1 MIKEK
6 NEETGEVKVIFS
18 SEEFKKLKIFGGAA
32 AVLLILSISLAGW
45 AGYSTNAL
53 HAENE
58 LYRSQLKMAD
68 EKMQALE
75 NKAKTVEKISGQL
88 QELVRTNGGT
98 VPENT
103 GMGTGGIGGASTV
116 PDIAKTAGNKK
127 EDDEKIAVSET
138 PGELLKE
145 MRRLDERLDKQIR
158 LVVALRSE
166 FMNQAYG
173 AVSSVVNPT
182 AETPNIWP
190 VAGSISSYYG
200 YRTSPGGIGSTFHE
214 GVDIAGDY
222 GTPISAT
229 AAGTVTQAGWVGGY
243 GYLVEVKHADG
254 IVTRYGHNSA
264 VLVYEGQHVDQ
275 GSMIALMGSTGNST
289 GPHCHYEVRIH
300 GEAVDPMYFL
310 PQNYCCLLYTSPS
323 PRD

>member
-145 MRRLDERLDKQIR
+145 MRRLDELLDKQIR

-190 VAGSISSYYG
+190 VAGPISSYYG

-229 AAGTVTQAGWVGGY
+229 AAGTVTQAGWVGSY

-310 PQNYCCLLYTSPS
+310 PQNY
-323 PRD
+323 

>member
-173 AVSSVVNPT
+173 AVSSVVNST

-190 VAGSISSYYG
+190 VAGPISSYYG

-300 GEAVDPMYFL
+300 GEALDPMYFL
-310 PQNYCCLLYTSPS
+310 PQNY
-323 PRD
+323 

>member
-127 EDDEKIAVSET
+127 EDDEKIAISET

-145 MRRLDERLDKQIR
+145 MRRLDELLDKQIR

-190 VAGSISSYYG
+190 VAGPISSYYG

-310 PQNYCCLLYTSPS
+310 PQNY
-323 PRD
+323 

>member
-190 VAGSISSYYG
+190 VAGPISSYYG

-275 GSMIALMGSTGNST
+275 GSVIALMGSTGNST

-310 PQNYCCLLYTSPS
+310 PQNY
-323 PRD
+323 

>member
-116 PDIAKTAGNKK
+116 PDIAKTVGNKK

-173 AVSSVVNPT
+173 AVSSVVNST

-190 VAGSISSYYG
+190 VAGPISSYYG

-310 PQNYCCLLYTSPS
+310 PQNY
-323 PRD
+323 

>member
-45 AGYSTNAL
+45 AGYNTNAL

-116 PDIAKTAGNKK
+116 PDIAKTAGDKK

-190 VAGSISSYYG
+190 VAGPISSYYG

-264 VLVYEGQHVDQ
+264 VLVYEGQHVGQ

-310 PQNYCCLLYTSPS
+310 PQNY
-323 PRD
+323 

>member
-45 AGYSTNAL
+45 AGYNTNAL

-190 VAGSISSYYG
+190 VAGPISSYYG

-310 PQNYCCLLYTSPS
+310 PQNY
-323 PRD
+323 

>member
-6 NEETGEVKVIFS
+6 NEETGEVKVMFS

-190 VAGSISSYYG
+190 VAGPISSYYG

-310 PQNYCCLLYTSPS
+310 PQNY
-323 PRD
+323 

>member
-116 PDIAKTAGNKK
+116 PDIAKTASNKK

-145 MRRLDERLDKQIR
+145 MRRLDELLDKQIR

-190 VAGSISSYYG
+190 VAGPISSYYG

-310 PQNYCCLLYTSPS
+310 PQNY
-323 PRD
+323 

>member
-145 MRRLDERLDKQIR
+145 MRRLDELLDKQIR

-190 VAGSISSYYG
+190 VAGPISSYYG

-243 GYLVEVKHADG
+243 GYLVEVKHVDG

-310 PQNYCCLLYTSPS
+310 PQNY
-323 PRD
+323 

>member
-145 MRRLDERLDKQIR
+145 MRRLDERLEKQIR
-158 LVVALRSE
+158 LVIALHSE

-190 VAGSISSYYG
+190 VAGPISSYYG
-200 YRTSPGGIGSTFHE
+200 YRTSPGGIGSTFHD

-310 PQNYCCLLYTSPS
+310 PQNY
-323 PRD
+323 

>member
-1 MIKEK
+1 MPK
-6 NEETGEVKVIFS
+6 
-18 SEEFKKLKIFGGAA
+18 
-32 AVLLILSISLAGW
+32 
-45 AGYSTNAL
+45 
-53 HAENE
+53 
-58 LYRSQLKMAD
+58 
-68 EKMQALE
+68 
-75 NKAKTVEKISGQL
+75 
-88 QELVRTNGGT
+88 
-98 VPENT
+98 NT
-103 GMGTGGIGGASTV
+103 GIGGIGGASTV
-116 PDIAKTAGNKK
+116 PDIAKTMDDKK
-127 EDDEKIAVSET
+127 ADGEKIVMSET
-138 PGELLKE
+138 PGELLRE

-190 VAGSISSYYG
+190 VAGPISSYYG

-289 GPHCHYEVRIH
+289 GPHCHYEVRIN

-310 PQNYCCLLYTSPS
+310 PRNY
-323 PRD
+323 

>member
-190 VAGSISSYYG
+190 VAGPISSYYG

-222 GTPISAT
+222 GTPISTT
-229 AAGTVTQAGWVGGY
+229 AAGTVTKAGWVGGY
-243 GYLVEVKHADG
+243 GYLVEVRHADG

-310 PQNYCCLLYTSPS
+310 PQSY
-323 PRD
+323 

>member
-173 AVSSVVNPT
+173 TVSSVVNPT

-190 VAGSISSYYG
+190 VAGPISSYYG

-310 PQNYCCLLYTSPS
+310 PQNY
-323 PRD
+323 

>member
-32 AVLLILSISLAGW
+32 AVLLILSAGLAGW
-45 AGYSTNAL
+45 AAYSTTAL

-88 QELVRTNGGT
+88 QELVRTSGGT
-98 VPENT
+98 VPKNT
-103 GMGTGGIGGASTV
+103 GIGGIGGASTV
-116 PDIAKTAGNKK
+116 PDIAKTMDDKK
-127 EDDEKIAVSET
+127 ADGEKIVMSET
-138 PGELLKE
+138 PGELLRE

-166 FMNQAYG
+166 FMNQPYG

-190 VAGSISSYYG
+190 VAGPISSYYG

-289 GPHCHYEVRIH
+289 GPHCHYEVRIN

-310 PQNYCCLLYTSPS
+310 PRNY
-323 PRD
+323 

>member
-1 MIKEK
+1 
-6 NEETGEVKVIFS
+6 
-18 SEEFKKLKIFGGAA
+18 
-32 AVLLILSISLAGW
+32 
-45 AGYSTNAL
+45 
-53 HAENE
+53 
-58 LYRSQLKMAD
+58 
-68 EKMQALE
+68 MQALE

-190 VAGSISSYYG
+190 VAGPISSYYG
-200 YRTSPGGIGSTFHE
+200 YRTSPGGIGSTFHD

-310 PQNYCCLLYTSPS
+310 PQNY
-323 PRD
+323 

>member
-1 MIKEK
+1 MTGEWMIKEK

-103 GMGTGGIGGASTV
+103 GMGTGGTGGASTV

-190 VAGSISSYYG
+190 VAGPISSYYG

-310 PQNYCCLLYTSPS
+310 PQNY
-323 PRD
+323 

>member
-1 MIKEK
+1 MTGEWMIKEK

-158 LVVALRSE
+158 LVVALHSE

-190 VAGSISSYYG
+190 VAGPISSYYG

-310 PQNYCCLLYTSPS
+310 PQNY
-323 PRD
+323 

>member
-53 HAENE
+53 HTENE

-116 PDIAKTAGNKK
+116 PDIAKTAGNKR

-190 VAGSISSYYG
+190 VAGPISSYYG
-200 YRTSPGGIGSTFHE
+200 YRTSPGGIGSTFHD

-310 PQNYCCLLYTSPS
+310 PQNY
-323 PRD
+323 

>member
-32 AVLLILSISLAGW
+32 AVLLILSAGLAGW
-45 AGYSTNAL
+45 AAYSTTAL

-98 VPENT
+98 MPANT
-103 GMGTGGIGGASTV
+103 GTGGIGGASTV
-116 PDIAKTAGNKK
+116 PDIAKTTGNKK
-127 EDDEKIAVSET
+127 KDDEKIAVSET

-173 AVSSVVNPT
+173 TVSSVLNPT

-190 VAGSISSYYG
+190 VTGPISSYYG

-229 AAGTVTQAGWVGGY
+229 AAGTVTKAGWVGGY
-243 GYLVEVKHADG
+243 GYLVEVRHADG

-310 PQNYCCLLYTSPS
+310 PQSY
-323 PRD
+323 

>member
-6 NEETGEVKVIFS
+6 NEETGEVKDIFS

-145 MRRLDERLDKQIR
+145 IRRLDERLDKQIR

-190 VAGSISSYYG
+190 VAGPISSYYG

-310 PQNYCCLLYTSPS
+310 PQNY
-323 PRD
+323 

>member
-127 EDDEKIAVSET
+127 EDDEKIAVPET

-190 VAGSISSYYG
+190 VAGPISSYYG

-310 PQNYCCLLYTSPS
+310 PQNY
-323 PRD
+323 

>member
-18 SEEFKKLKIFGGAA
+18 SEEFKKLKIFSGAA

-145 MRRLDERLDKQIR
+145 IRRLDERLDKQIR

-190 VAGSISSYYG
+190 VAGPISSYYG

-310 PQNYCCLLYTSPS
+310 PQNY
-323 PRD
+323 

>member
-190 VAGSISSYYG
+190 VAGPISSYYG

-243 GYLVEVKHADG
+243 GYLVEVRHADG

-310 PQNYCCLLYTSPS
+310 PQNY
-323 PRD
+323 

>member
-45 AGYSTNAL
+45 AGYSTNVL

-116 PDIAKTAGNKK
+116 PDIAKTAGDKK

-158 LVVALRSE
+158 LVVALHSE

-190 VAGSISSYYG
+190 VAGPISSYYG

-310 PQNYCCLLYTSPS
+310 PQNY
-323 PRD
+323 

>member
-190 VAGSISSYYG
+190 VAGPISSYYG

-254 IVTRYGHNSA
+254 IVTRYGHNSS
-264 VLVYEGQHVDQ
+264 VLVYERQHVDQ
-275 GSMIALMGSTGNST
+275 GSLIALMGIT
-289 GPHCHYEVRIH
+289 
-300 GEAVDPMYFL
+300 
-310 PQNYCCLLYTSPS
+310 
-323 PRD
+323 

>member
-58 LYRSQLKMAD
+58 LYRSRLKMAD

-173 AVSSVVNPT
+173 AVSSVVNST

-190 VAGSISSYYG
+190 VAGPISSYYG

-310 PQNYCCLLYTSPS
+310 PQNY
-323 PRD
+323 

>member
-190 VAGSISSYYG
+190 VAGPISSYYG

-222 GTPISAT
+222 GAPISAT

-310 PQNYCCLLYTSPS
+310 PQNY
-323 PRD
+323 

>member
-53 HAENE
+53 HTENE

-116 PDIAKTAGNKK
+116 PDIAKTAGDKK

-158 LVVALRSE
+158 LVVALHSE

-190 VAGSISSYYG
+190 VAGPISSYYG

-310 PQNYCCLLYTSPS
+310 PQNY
-323 PRD
+323 

>member
-45 AGYSTNAL
+45 AGYSTNVL

-173 AVSSVVNPT
+173 AVSSVVNST

-190 VAGSISSYYG
+190 VTGPISSYYG

-229 AAGTVTQAGWVGGY
+229 AAGTVTKAGWVGGY

-310 PQNYCCLLYTSPS
+310 PQSY
-323 PRD
+323 

>member
-45 AGYSTNAL
+45 AGYNTNAL

-116 PDIAKTAGNKK
+116 PDIAKTAGDKK

-190 VAGSISSYYG
+190 VAGPISSYYG

-222 GTPISAT
+222 GTAISAT

-310 PQNYCCLLYTSPS
+310 PQNY
-323 PRD
+323 

>member
-18 SEEFKKLKIFGGAA
+18 SDEFKKLKIFGGAA

-173 AVSSVVNPT
+173 AVSSVVNST

-190 VAGSISSYYG
+190 VAGPISSYYG

-275 GSMIALMGSTGNST
+275 GSMIALMGRTGNST

-310 PQNYCCLLYTSPS
+310 PQNY
-323 PRD
+323 

>member
-32 AVLLILSISLAGW
+32 AVLLVLSISLAGW

-158 LVVALRSE
+158 LVIALRSE

-190 VAGSISSYYG
+190 VAGPISSYYG

-310 PQNYCCLLYTSPS
+310 PQNY
-323 PRD
+323 

>member
-158 LVVALRSE
+158 LVVALHSE

-190 VAGSISSYYG
+190 VAGPISSYYG

-310 PQNYCCLLYTSPS
+310 P
-323 PRD
+323 

>member
-190 VAGSISSYYG
+190 VAGPISSCYG

-310 PQNYCCLLYTSPS
+310 PQNY
-323 PRD
+323 

>member
-18 SEEFKKLKIFGGAA
+18 SDEFKKLKIFGGAA

-190 VAGSISSYYG
+190 VAGPISSYYG

-310 PQNYCCLLYTSPS
+310 PQNY
-323 PRD
+323 

>member
-1 MIKEK
+1 M
-6 NEETGEVKVIFS
+6 
-18 SEEFKKLKIFGGAA
+18 
-32 AVLLILSISLAGW
+32 LLILSISLAGW

-58 LYRSQLKMAD
+58 FYRSQLKMAD

-145 MRRLDERLDKQIR
+145 MRRLDELLDKQIR

-190 VAGSISSYYG
+190 VAGPISSYYG

-310 PQNYCCLLYTSPS
+310 PQNY
-323 PRD
+323 

>member
-98 VPENT
+98 VPGNT
-103 GMGTGGIGGASTV
+103 GTGGIGGASTV

-127 EDDEKIAVSET
+127 KDDEKIAVSET

-173 AVSSVVNPT
+173 TVSSVLNPT

-190 VAGSISSYYG
+190 VAGPISSYYG

-264 VLVYEGQHVDQ
+264 VLVYEGQYVDQ

-289 GPHCHYEVRIH
+289 GPHCHYEVRIN

-310 PQNYCCLLYTSPS
+310 PQSY
-323 PRD
+323 

>member
-53 HAENE
+53 HAKNE

-190 VAGSISSYYG
+190 VAGPISSYYG

-310 PQNYCCLLYTSPS
+310 PQNY
-323 PRD
+323 